1 MYPVQYL
8 RNNTTT
14 RIFGPGSTTKL
25 VRTMAQDSVHKKKE
39 KKEKKKEKQQN
50 KKSRIHIVGRS
61 TYC

>member
-25 VRTMAQDSVHKKKE
+25 VRTMAQDSVHKKK
-39 KKEKKKEKQQN
+39 KEKRKKKREATK
-50 KKSRIHIVGRS
+50 
-61 TYC
+61 